1 MKQKIFQYANKE
13 KYCILVQ
20 RQFKHIQHIHN
31 KAQCFVF
38 FFVLA
43 KEAVMKLLNI
53 GLKLDN
59 HLVHSSCSPFKNTQS
74 EMDTLHCWTLQYIFQ
89 IYKNTEKQDFLHSDT
104 EH

>member
-1 MKQKIFQYANKE
+1 MQTKKNT
-13 KYCILVQ
+13 
-20 RQFKHIQHIHN
+20 
-31 KAQCFVF
+31 VF
-38 FFVLA
+38 YFRDSPSIYSIYIIKLRHFFLLLFCFVLA
-43 KEAVMKLLNI
+43 KEAVMKLLSI

-74 EMDTLHCWTLQYIFQ
+74 EMDTLHCWSLQYIFQ